1 MRISVGILSAPRPEP
16 TLKKCSHAIAESGF
30 PLIHHATESDS
41 RHFLSPCEFERSPT
55 GSLGNFQNWLQ
66 TARDL
71 LTMDHDAILIA
82 EDDALFCRDVHA
94 LLQRD
99 LWPAADCGC
108 VSLYCPAMSHYRQ
121 SSSGLHRT
129 RIARAEPM
137 TNRTNLVGALA
148 LVFPASVLRE
158 LVYHDSISQWGG
170 SHMQASNPKTKP
182 YERKAVDTW
191 IGRTLISMGRSIWHY
206 SPSLVQHYVPNPKI
220 ANSSLGHG
228 MAIGNRQSRSW
239 AGNSKRSV
247 LEMIPANKEKF
258 DVASSGVPEHQV

>member
-16 TLKKCSHAIAESGF
+16 TLNKCSAAIAESGF
-30 PLIHHATESDS
+30 SLIHHATESES

-55 GSLGNFQNWLQ
+55 GFLGNFQNWLQ

-108 VSLYCPAMSHYRQ
+108 VSLYCPAMSHYSQTSFGLGRTRVIMREPL
-121 SSSGLHRT
+121 SSS
-129 RIARAEPM
+129 
-137 TNRTNLVGALA
+137 NNLVGALA
-148 LVFPASVLRE
+148 LVFPAAVLRE
-158 LVYHDSISQWGG
+158 LVYHESIRHWKG
-170 SHMQASNPKTKP
+170 SHAQARNPGTPP

-191 IGRTLISMGRSIWHY
+191 IGRTLVSMGLSIWNY
-206 SPSLVQHYVPNPKI
+206 SPSLVQHYVPNPKA

-228 MAIGNRQSRSW
+228 LANGNRQSRSW
-239 AGNSKRSV
+239 AGNSKQTV
-247 LEMIPANKEKF
+247 LEMIPARRERF
-258 DVASSGVPEHQV
+258 DGAGVPEHSV

>member
-16 TLKKCSHAIAESGF
+16 TLLKCSQAIAESGF
-30 PLIHHATESDS
+30 SLIHHATESDS

-99 LWPAADCGC
+99 LWPSRDCGC
-108 VSLYCPAMSHYRQ
+108 VSLYCPAMSHYSQTSFGLGRTRVVMREPL
-121 SSSGLHRT
+121 SSS
-129 RIARAEPM
+129 
-137 TNRTNLVGALA
+137 NNLVGALA
-148 LVFPASVLRE
+148 LVFPRHVLQE
-158 LVYHDSISQWGG
+158 LVHHESIGLWKG
-170 SHMQASNPKTKP
+170 SHAQARNPRTPP

-191 IGRTLISMGRSIWHY
+191 IGRNLVSMGLSIWNY
-206 SPSLVQHYVPNPKI
+206 SPSLVQHYVPNPRVP
-220 ANSSLGHG
+220 NSSLGHG
-228 MAIGNRQSRSW
+228 LANGNRQSRAW

-247 LEMIPANKEKF
+247 LEMIPARREKF
-258 DVASSGVPEHQV
+258 DGAGLPEHQV

>member
-16 TLKKCSHAIAESGF
+16 TLNKCSQSIAESGF
-30 PLIHHATESDS
+30 GLIHHATESES
-41 RHFLSPCEFERSPT
+41 RSFLSPCEFERSPT

-82 EDDALFCRDVHA
+82 EDDGLFCRDVHA

-99 LWPAADCGC
+99 LWPSKDCGC
-108 VSLYCPAMSHYRQ
+108 VSLYCPAMKHYFQ
-121 SSSGLHRT
+121 GSPGLFKT
-129 RIARAEPM
+129 RIVESVPLSSRS
-137 TNRTNLVGALA
+137 NLVGALA
-148 LVFPASVLRE
+148 LVFPADVLRE
-158 LVYHDSISQWGG
+158 LVHHESISQWGG
-170 SHMQASNPKTKP
+170 SHMQAGNPSTKL
-182 YERKAVDTW
+182 YQRKAVDTW

-206 SPSLVQHYVPNPKI
+206 SPSLIQHYVPNPKI

-258 DVASSGVPEHQV
+258 DGTGSGVSQYSV